1 MVISNRILGF
11 ENGITSRSILK
22 ILVFEEHSS
31 LKYIQRRKRDKN
43 ALFRFDLTMEEA
55 LYLLTNYD
63 NEDTSVHVSGR

>member
-1 MVISNRILGF
+1 M
-11 ENGITSRSILK
+11 K